1 MGPKRRVGILVFDGV
16 TLLDVAGPSEVFT
29 EASRFGADYEVML
42 YSADG
47 QNVVSSTGMRFG
59 VDAAA
64 RDSGPLDIALV
75 AGTDDFPAHPVS
87 PELAEAA
94 RTLATRAAHR
104 LHLHRHVHPGR
115 RGPARWPPGH
125 HPLA

>member
-1 MGPKRRVGILVFDGV
+1 MGRKRRVGILVFDGV

-64 RDSGPLDIALV
+64 AEAGPLEIALV
-75 AGTDDFPAHPVS
+75 AGSDDFPAHPV
-87 PELAEAA
+87 
-94 RTLATRAAHR
+94 R
-104 LHLHRHVHPGR
+104 LGLNGSLQQRQ
-115 RGPARWPPGH
+115 
-125 HPLA
+125 

>member
-1 MGPKRRVGILVFDGV
+1 MGRKRRVGILVFDGV

-29 EASRFGADYEVML
+29 EASRFGADYEVTL

-64 RDSGPLDIALV
+64 GDSGPLEIALV
-75 AGTDDFPAHPVS
+75 AGT
-87 PELAEAA
+87 
-94 RTLATRAAHR
+94 TL
-104 LHLHRHVHPGR
+104 
-115 RGPARWPPGH
+115 WPPTTPTGST
-125 HPLA
+125 A